1 VTATAIEVTGLR
13 KWFGDHEALR
23 GIDLA
28 APAGSVLG
36 LLGPNGA
43 GKTTTTRILATLS
56 APDAGTARVAG
67 FDVRRQPAQVRRAI
81 GVTGQFTALDE
92 LLTGRENLRLV
103 ARLWG
108 MSRPVA
114 AQQSQDLLVR
124 MGLEDAADRAVSTYS
139 GGMRRR
145 LDLAGCLIGRP
156 AVLFL
161 DEPTTGLDPASRVV
175 LWSMV
180 RQEVARG
187 ATVLL
192 TTQYLEEAE
201 QMADQI
207 VVIDEGRVVATGTP
221 HELKRAVG
229 SERIDVCLT
238 PESDLSVAL
247 DVLASCADGA
257 PIPDPPRRRISVPV
271 KPGIDHVSRVAQLLR
286 ESGVEIEEFALRR
299 PTLDDVFF
307 KLTSPPGGPGRTPTE
322 DATR

>member
-1 VTATAIEVTGLR
+1 MTAPAIEVQGLR
-13 KWFGDHEALR
+13 KRFGAQEALC
-23 GIDLA
+23 GIDLVT
-28 APAGSVLG
+28 PAGSVLG

-56 APDAGTARVAG
+56 APDGGTARVAG
-67 FDVRRQPAQVRRAI
+67 FDVRRQSAQVRRAI

-108 MSRPVA
+108 MTQSA
-114 AQQSQDLLVR
+114 AEQRSQEMLVR
-124 MGLEDAADRAVSTYS
+124 MGLDDAADRAVSTYS

-161 DEPTTGLDPASRVV
+161 DEPTTGLDPSSRVV

-180 RQEVARG
+180 RQEVGRG

-201 QMADQI
+201 QMADRI

-221 HELKRAVG
+221 HELKRTVG

-238 PESDLSVAL
+238 PESDLSLAVQ
-247 DVLASCADGA
+247 VLATCADGTPVA
-257 PIPDPPRRRISVPV
+257 DPARRLVSVPV
-271 KPGIDHVSRVAQLLR
+271 KAGIDHIARVAQLLQ

-307 KLTSPPGGPGRTPTE
+307 KLTGRPGDSGLTLTE
-322 DATR
+322 GTT